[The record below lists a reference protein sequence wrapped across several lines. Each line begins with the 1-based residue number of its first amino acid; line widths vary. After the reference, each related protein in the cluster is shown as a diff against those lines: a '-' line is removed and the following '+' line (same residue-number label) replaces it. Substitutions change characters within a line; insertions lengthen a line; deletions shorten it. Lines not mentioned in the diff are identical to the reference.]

1 VAVCA
6 AALIAASAAGAAT
19 PAEIYADLAAHGK
32 LTKAYSAADLRAAS
46 LDAGVQGYG
55 GPAEQTMRP
64 VVVQAAAA
72 ATKTAAQTYR
82 CVGLDRNGNR
92 IMAPANGSS
101 SAPVAACVKGAQ
113 FTKTN
118 TAPAATLP
126 FTGLQL
132 GVFAAV
138 GLALLGGGLLLRRAA
153 RD

>member
-1 VAVCA
+1 
-6 AALIAASAAGAAT
+6 LIAASAAGAAT

-55 GPAEQTMRP
+55 GPAEQTVRP

-72 ATKTAAQTYR
+72 ATKTAAQSYR
-82 CVGLDRNGNR
+82 CVGLDRTGTR
-92 IMAPANGSS
+92 SMAPA
-101 SAPVAACVKGAQ
+101 AACVKGAQ
-113 FTKTN
+113 FTKAN

-138 GLALLGGGLLLRRAA
+138 GLALLGGGLVLRRAA